1 MHHRRQPVEHHF
13 TTRLFHLY
21 LDLAEIS
28 TVFSGTRWWRNE
40 SSAPASFRRRDYLP
54 GSLPLDQQV
63 RRLVHD
69 RIGHWPMGAI
79 RLLTHVR
86 FFSLSFNPVS
96 FYYCFSENGALDA
109 IVAEITNIPWLER
122 YAYVLDSRG
131 RQTDELIFELEKRFH
146 ISPFMGMDQHYR
158 WRFTVPGE
166 TLSVQMTS
174 MQKDCSLFSAGL
186 TLHRKLLTAQ
196 ALDRLLW
203 RYPFIS
209 MQVVAGIYGHAAR
222 LWWKGVPFHD
232 HPRSNLLVQEPD
244 KAQIS
249 SPEPC
254 SSPSLDARFLMPKV
268 MPKVLPDNEEISD
281 LLTSPLDLATTRST
295 NKR

>member
-1 MHHRRQPVEHHF
+1 MTLSQQSAIYEGTVTHHRHHPVEHHF

-21 LDLAEIS
+21 LDLAEVD
-28 TVFSGTRWWRNE
+28 TVFAGTRWWRNE

-69 RIGHWPMGAI
+69 RLGHWPMGAI

-96 FYYCFSENGALDA
+96 FYYCFAEDGALDA

-122 YAYVLDSRG
+122 HAYVLDGRG
-131 RQTDELIFELEKRFH
+131 RQPDELIFELEKHFH

-158 WRFTVPGE
+158 WRFTIPGE

-174 MQKDCSLFSAGL
+174 LENGRPLFTAGL
-186 TLHRKLLTAQ
+186 THHRMPLTAP

-209 MQVVAGIYGHAAR
+209 MQVVAGIYGNAAR
-222 LWWKGVPFHD
+222 LWWKGVPVHD
-232 HPRSNLLVQEPD
+232 HPNL
-244 KAQIS
+244 S
-249 SPEPC
+249 SHAPTIDDFQ
-254 SSPSLDARFLMPKV
+254 SSHQAF
-268 MPKVLPDNEEISD
+268 
-281 LLTSPLDLATTRST
+281 TSTRSM
-295 NKR
+295 N